1 MKTIFNRLAGLKVYP
16 EEKFLAIFLWVIMAV
31 ILHVWI
37 HSSVGYLSTMALAAF
52 AVAWLV
58 FKDR

>member
-1 MKTIFNRLAGLKVYP
+1 LKVYP